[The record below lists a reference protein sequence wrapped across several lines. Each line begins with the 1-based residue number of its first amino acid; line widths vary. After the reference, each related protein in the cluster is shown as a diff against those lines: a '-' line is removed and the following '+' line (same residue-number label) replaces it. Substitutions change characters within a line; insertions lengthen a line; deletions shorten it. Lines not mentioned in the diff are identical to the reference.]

1 MGEIFTDNIDNTF
14 TDISGNTIQTTEQP
28 SNSSDTPSSD
38 TTVSES
44 VDVPVTPTPF
54 AESDIPTSKEDS
66 EHDTNNEN
74 DITNAVGVADI
85 YNLFADFIQDNED
98 YQNNVAEY
106 QTQVLEN
113 QTYIMEQTKNIL
125 SVSSLILLTIG
136 FVSGILLARIVWR
149 KL

>member
-1 MGEIFTDNIDNTF
+1 MGDFTDNTDNIFTDVLD
-14 TDISGNTIQTTEQP
+14 NTIQDTEQ
-28 SNSSDTPSSD
+28 SSDSSNTPSGD
-38 TTVSES
+38 TTVSEP
-44 VDVPVTPTPF
+44 VDVQITPTPI
-54 AESDIPTSKEDS
+54 AESDVPASNEDS

-74 DITNAVGVADI
+74 DITNAAGVDDI
-85 YNLFADFIQDNED
+85 YNLLADFRQDNED
-98 YQNNVAEY
+98 YQKNVAEY

>member
-1 MGEIFTDNIDNTF
+1 MGELFTDNIDNTF
-14 TDISGNTIQTTEQP
+14 TDIPDNTIQTTEQP
-28 SNSSDTPSSD
+28 SDSSDTPSSD
-38 TTVSES
+38 TTVSEP

-54 AESDIPTSKEDS
+54 VESDIPASKEDS

-74 DITNAVGVADI
+74 DTTNAVGVADI
-85 YNLFADFIQDNED
+85 YNLLADFRQDNED

-113 QTYIMEQTKNIL
+113 QTYLMEQTKNIL
-125 SVSSLILLTIG
+125 SVSSLLLLTIG
-136 FVSGILLARIVWR
+136 FVSGILLARVVWR